1 MSLPGDFCIHHVP
14 VYKRCRL
21 CEALAQGLPSTP
33 DSGVAAAKVASEP
46 SSTHPRLG
54 AILSRSKPLSLLATE
69 MRINAGLDRAA
80 ISRALKAVTEIHA
93 LMSGAEWSS
102 DTASQIA
109 EILERHGWHID
120 EPLDLD
126 NLELMHEVRCADGS
140 TELVSTEELMAA
152 SGIFDRMRG
161 DRR

>member
-1 MSLPGDFCIHHVP
+1 MSEPGFKCIHNVP
-14 VYKRCRL
+14 LHKRCRL
-21 CEALAQGLPSTP
+21 CEHQAQGTSERQPDPTP
-33 DSGVAAAKVASEP
+33 A
-46 SSTHPRLG
+46 HPRLG

-102 DTASQIA
+102 DTASEIA
-109 EILERHGWHID
+109 EILERHGWHVD